1 MLRAACLLEGR
12 VRYDGNSLR
21 ITARLIESASETQ
34 LWGESYTRKLSN
46 YRGVTLGALSIQTA
60 IASHIARSLALELMP
75 SVVAPALSPAL
86 DVVTCESHLNEG
98 YHTINWVR
106 RDSTIA
112 AYRGASSKA
121 PRANCSLTA
130 ERRTGLILFSTGV
143 LQFFAAL
150 VAARASFTLWR
161 RRESLPSPERR
172 SAYAETEAKGT
183 MTAQPRSGNHE
194 A

>member
-1 MLRAACLLEGR
+1 MSLRAREIGQMLRAGYLLEGS
-12 VRYDGNSLR
+12 VRCDGDSLR
-21 ITARLIESASETQ
+21 ITARLIESVSETQ

-121 PRANCSLTA
+121 PRANPA
-130 ERRTGLILFSTGV
+130 ILCGARCGPRQ
-143 LQFFAAL
+143 LHAGAPPRIAAI
-150 VAARASFTLWR
+150 ARATLR
-161 RRESLPSPERR
+161 IP
-172 SAYAETEAKGT
+172 GD
-183 MTAQPRSGNHE
+183 
-194 A
+194 